1 MNPELHVLPAEE
13 LMPRIL
19 GLLELGETVP
29 LVISGG
35 SMTPFLVHGRDT
47 VFLTPVN
54 RELKNGDMI
63 FYRRDNGRYVLHR
76 VVKVGKTYTCM
87 GDNQFHKE
95 PGLRHDQMIG
105 IVTEFVRDGKTIPV
119 TDLRYRLY
127 SRLWYHSRFPRRCWR
142 KLKRILSGGTKK

>member
-76 VVKVGKTYTCM
+76 IYRVEGECYCLVGDAQDTLEHGIRQDQVIAYVSAVNRKGRVLKPGSFCWDFFEKVWIRM
-87 GDNQFHKE
+87 VPF
-95 PGLRHDQMIG
+95 RH
-105 IVTEFVRDGKTIPV
+105 
-119 TDLRYRLY
+119 RLMAAY
-127 SRLWYHSRFPRRCWR
+127 EALF
-142 KLKRILSGGTKK
+142 K